1 MKSEVW
7 FTHASM
13 PEIQEINVESAEY
26 NAQYTVNFQKA
37 FITIIITFLLIFW
50 KWNPNHGAKI
60 KKEEHA

>member
-1 MKSEVW
+1 
-7 FTHASM
+7 M

-37 FITIIITFLLIFW
+37 FIAIIIIIIIIIITFLLIFW

>member
-1 MKSEVW
+1 
-7 FTHASM
+7 M

-37 FITIIITFLLIFW
+37 FITIIIIIIIIIITLLSFW

-60 KKEEHA
+60 KKEERA